1 MRLLLAIL
9 TIVLSFESSVQQSD
23 VNAKLKE
30 LDETIEKQEQ
40 YSKPKELRIK
50 NLIEELQ
57 ISEGRSNEFNIC
69 NQLFEEYK
77 FYQYDSAYVYAR
89 KLESLAEKSGKRAD
103 DAIAQAALLFCYKS
117 VGFFN
122 EAIEII
128 KNFQSEEVPDEIL
141 VNFYVLCASTYQNL
155 YSYVQGTKNLTE
167 KYNQKVLDYYKLA
180 LEYASDYSFNYH
192 WVSLEIALIQE
203 YSDELAIDG
212 RKNLINLFNLDDH
225 QLAVQYSI
233 LASACESKHLDKEA
247 TYYRAISA
255 IYDIKSCVHET
266 TSAKVLAEYMYAQKD
281 LSHAYTYIQ
290 LALRDAQFY
299 NSRLRM
305 VEINTIFPAIE
316 QSRYSD
322 VNGQRLIFMAGGAVV
337 FILLVLTLILL
348 FILSSKSREL
358 RKTNE
363 LLARVNSLLKET
375 SAIKDQYI
383 MQSLHG
389 NTSFVNNVEKE
400 SLAAIRKITTRQFED
415 AKAILYNIDIKEER
429 ERIYAAF
436 DTAFLA
442 LFPNFIEAFNS
453 LMNEDARIS
462 LDKSGALPMEVRIF
476 ALMRLGIDDPAQVA
490 DYLHLSVNTIYV
502 YKNKIKSKASVSK
515 EQFDALVMAI
525 SK

>member
-1 MRLLLAIL
+1 
-9 TIVLSFESSVQQSD
+9 
-23 VNAKLKE
+23 
-30 LDETIEKQEQ
+30 
-40 YSKPKELRIK
+40 
-50 NLIEELQ
+50 
-57 ISEGRSNEFNIC
+57 
-69 NQLFEEYK
+69 
-77 FYQYDSAYVYAR
+77 
-89 KLESLAEKSGKRAD
+89 
-103 DAIAQAALLFCYKS
+103 
-117 VGFFN
+117 
-122 EAIEII
+122 
-128 KNFQSEEVPDEIL
+128 
-141 VNFYVLCASTYQNL
+141 
-155 YSYVQGTKNLTE
+155 
-167 KYNQKVLDYYKLA
+167 
-180 LEYASDYSFNYH
+180 
-192 WVSLEIALIQE
+192 
-203 YSDELAIDG
+203 
-212 RKNLINLFNLDDH
+212 
-225 QLAVQYSI
+225 
-233 LASACESKHLDKEA
+233 
-247 TYYRAISA
+247 
-255 IYDIKSCVHET
+255 
-266 TSAKVLAEYMYAQKD
+266 
-281 LSHAYTYIQ
+281 
-290 LALRDAQFY
+290 
-299 NSRLRM
+299 M
-305 VEINTIFPAIE
+305 VEINSIFPAIE

-322 VNGQRLIFMAGGAVV
+322 VNSQRLIFMVGGAVV
-337 FILLVLTLILL
+337 LILFVLTLILFVNL
-348 FILSSKSREL
+348 NAKSKEI
-358 RKTNE
+358 RKSNE

>member
-1 MRLLLAIL
+1 
-9 TIVLSFESSVQQSD
+9 
-23 VNAKLKE
+23 
-30 LDETIEKQEQ
+30 
-40 YSKPKELRIK
+40 
-50 NLIEELQ
+50 
-57 ISEGRSNEFNIC
+57 
-69 NQLFEEYK
+69 
-77 FYQYDSAYVYAR
+77 
-89 KLESLAEKSGKRAD
+89 
-103 DAIAQAALLFCYKS
+103 
-117 VGFFN
+117 
-122 EAIEII
+122 
-128 KNFQSEEVPDEIL
+128 
-141 VNFYVLCASTYQNL
+141 
-155 YSYVQGTKNLTE
+155 
-167 KYNQKVLDYYKLA
+167 
-180 LEYASDYSFNYH
+180 FNYH
-192 WVSLEIALIQE
+192 WISLEIALIQE

-225 QLAVQYSI
+225 QLAVHFSI
-233 LASACESKHLDKEA
+233 LASACESKNLDKEA

-281 LSHAYTYIQ
+281 IIHAYSYIQ
-290 LALRDAQFY
+290 LALSDAQFY

-305 VEINTIFPAIE
+305 VEINSIFPAIE
-316 QSRYSD
+316 QSRYSN
-322 VNGQRLIFMAGGAVV
+322 VNSQRLIFMVGGAVV
-337 FILLVLTLILL
+337 LILFVLTLILFVNL
-348 FILSSKSREL
+348 NAKSKEI
-358 RKTNE
+358 RKSNE

-442 LFPNFIEAFNS
+442 LFPNFIEAFNT

>member
-1 MRLLLAIL
+1 MYVLSLIL
-9 TIVLSFESSVQQSD
+9 SIVLSFESSVQQSD
-23 VNAKLKE
+23 VKSVLKE
-30 LDETIEKQEQ
+30 LDEAIEKQEQ
-40 YSKPKELRIK
+40 YCKPKELRIK
-50 NLIEELQ
+50 NLVEELQ
-57 ISEGRSNEFNIC
+57 ISSGRPNEFNIC

-77 FYQYDSAYVYAR
+77 YYQYDSAYVYAR
-89 KLESLAEKSGKRAD
+89 KLESFANKSGKRTDA
-103 DAIAQAALLFCYKS
+103 AIAQAALLFCYKS

-122 EAIEII
+122 EALEII
-128 KNFQSEEVPDEIL
+128 RSFQPEEVPDEIL

-155 YSYVQGTKNLTE
+155 SSYVYGTQYLTE
-167 KYNQKVLDYYKLA
+167 KYNKKVLEYYKRA
-180 LEYASDYSFNYH
+180 LEYTSDYTFYH
-192 WVSLEIALIQE
+192 HWISLEIALIQE
-203 YSDELAIDG
+203 YSDDLAIDG
-212 RKNLINLFNLDDH
+212 RKNLIGLFNLDEH

-233 LASACESKHLDKEA
+233 LANACDSKQMNQEA
-247 TYYRAISA
+247 TYYRAVSA

-281 LSHAYTYIQ
+281 INHAYSYIQ

-305 VEINTIFPAIE
+305 VEINSIFPAIE

-322 VNGQRLIFMAGGAVV
+322 VNSQRLLFMVGGSVV
-337 FILLVLTLILL
+337 LFFLVLTLILL
-348 FILSSKSREL
+348 LILSSKSREI
-358 RKTNE
+358 RKANT

-375 SAIKDQYI
+375 SVIKDRYI
-383 MQSLHG
+383 MQSLQG

-400 SLAAIRKITTRQFED
+400 SLAAIRKITTRQYED
-415 AKAILYNIDIKEER
+415 AKAILYNLGVKDER
-429 ERIYAAF
+429 ERIYTAF

-453 LMNEDARIS
+453 LMNEDTRIT

-490 DYLHLSVNTIYV
+490 EYLHLSVNTIYV

-515 EQFDALVMAI
+515 DQFDTLVMAI